1 VVDISFLL
9 GLAQASEG
17 SQCRQEKSRY
27 NEPDFNHKP
36 SARRC
41 HWRAFLFGEHYMPSF
56 DVVSELDKHEVTNAV
71 ENAVKELDRRYD
83 LKGKGS
89 FEFKEK
95 DLTVNLTAEA
105 EFQLEAM
112 IEILK
117 LALVKRKIDVQ
128 CLEVKDAYASGKL
141 MKQEAVLKEGIDK
154 ELAKK
159 IVAHI
164 KDAKLKVQAA
174 IQGEQVRV
182 TGKKRDDLQEA
193 IAALRGKEF
202 GMPLQFNNFRD

>member
-1 VVDISFLL
+1 
-9 GLAQASEG
+9 
-17 SQCRQEKSRY
+17 
-27 NEPDFNHKP
+27 
-36 SARRC
+36 
-41 HWRAFLFGEHYMPSF
+41 
-56 DVVSELDKHEVTNAV
+56 VVSELDKHEVTNAV
-71 ENAVKELDRRYD
+71 DNAIKDLDRRYD
-83 LKGKGS
+83 LRGKGS

-95 DLTVNLTAEA
+95 TVTLTAEA
-105 EFQLEAM
+105 DFMLEQM

-128 CLEVKDAYASGKL
+128 CLEVKEPYASGKVV
-141 MKQEAVLKEGIDK
+141 KQEVTLREGIDK

-159 IVAHI
+159 IVALI
-164 KDAKLKVQAA
+164 KDGKLKVQAA

-193 IAALRGKEF
+193 IALLRTQEL

>member
-1 VVDISFLL
+1 
-9 GLAQASEG
+9 
-17 SQCRQEKSRY
+17 
-27 NEPDFNHKP
+27 
-36 SARRC
+36 
-41 HWRAFLFGEHYMPSF
+41 MPSF
-56 DVVSELDKHEVTNAV
+56 DVVSELDKHELTNAV

-105 EFQLEAM
+105 DFQLEAM

-141 MKQEAVLKEGIDK
+141 MKQDAVLKEGIDK

-159 IVAHI
+159 IVAHV

-174 IQGEQVRV
+174 IQGEQVRI
-182 TGKKRDDLQEA
+182 TGKKRDDLQDA
-193 IAALRGKEF
+193 IAALRAKEF

>member
-1 VVDISFLL
+1 
-9 GLAQASEG
+9 
-17 SQCRQEKSRY
+17 
-27 NEPDFNHKP
+27 
-36 SARRC
+36 
-41 HWRAFLFGEHYMPSF
+41 MPSF

-71 ENAVKELDRRYD
+71 DNAIKELDRRYD
-83 LKGKGS
+83 LKGKGT
-89 FEFKEK
+89 FEFKE
-95 DLTVNLTAEA
+95 LTVTLTAEA
-105 EFQLEAM
+105 DFQLEAM

-117 LALVKRKIDVQ
+117 LALVKRKIDAK
-128 CLEVKDAYASGKL
+128 CLETKDAYASGKL
-141 MKQEAVLKEGIDK
+141 MKQEVILREGIDK

-164 KDAKLKVQAA
+164 KEAKLKVQAA

-193 IAALRGKEF
+193 IAALRAYDS